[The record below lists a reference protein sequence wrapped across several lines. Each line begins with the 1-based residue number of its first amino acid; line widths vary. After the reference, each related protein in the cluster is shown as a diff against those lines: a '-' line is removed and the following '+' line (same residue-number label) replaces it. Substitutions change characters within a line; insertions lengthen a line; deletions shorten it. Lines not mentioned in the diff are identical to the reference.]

1 MKLLP
6 SSQHKTLLFIYDL
19 ACVGQHSSPLEEYT
33 KTPWGWFV
41 MWRLQVK
48 KMIRVT
54 KVMNRPYVRL
64 SSAGMEYVAT
74 FNLLEGLRNGVRA

>member
-6 SSQHKTLLFIYDL
+6 SSQHKTLLFMYDL

-33 KTPWGWFV
+33 NTPWGWFV

-74 FNLLEGLRNGVRA
+74 FNLLDGLRNGVRA